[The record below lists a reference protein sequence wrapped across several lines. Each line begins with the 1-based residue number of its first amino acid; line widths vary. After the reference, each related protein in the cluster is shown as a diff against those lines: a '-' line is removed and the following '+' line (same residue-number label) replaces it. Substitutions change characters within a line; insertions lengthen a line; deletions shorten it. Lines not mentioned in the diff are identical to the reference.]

1 MATEKTAAAE
11 NAAENAA
18 ERKDAWDDMRTIFLP
33 REQSSEE
40 KSRFVCV
47 NGRTFIVPKGKDVQ
61 VPLPVY
67 EVLVNARMAEE
78 EAYRRAQAD
87 T

>member
-1 MATEKTAAAE
+1 MATEKTAADETAVQQE
-11 NAAENAA
+11 
-18 ERKDAWDDMRTIFLP
+18 DVWDVMRTIFLP

-47 NGRTFIVPKGKDVQ
+47 NGRTFVVPKGKDVQ

-67 EVLVNARMAEE
+67 EVLMNARMAEE

>member
-1 MATEKTAAAE
+1 MATEKTAAVETAVQQE
-11 NAAENAA
+11 
-18 ERKDAWDDMRTIFLP
+18 DVWDVMRTIFLP

-67 EVLVNARMAEE
+67 EVLMNARVAEE

>member
-11 NAAENAA
+11 TAAQQEDVWNV
-18 ERKDAWDDMRTIFLP
+18 MRTIFLP

>member
-1 MATEKTAAAE
+1 MATEKTAAVETAVQQE
-11 NAAENAA
+11 
-18 ERKDAWDDMRTIFLP
+18 DVWDVMRTIFLP

-67 EVLVNARMAEE
+67 EVLMNARMAEE